1 MAGDARRR
9 PPAGAV
15 CSPLACK
22 VAWCSL
28 GVRGTRAHT
37 AHHAA
42 YVRAPT
48 TARRPA
54 GRTHLRTQGSRSPR
68 APRSPHRTRGPA
80 AEDKPP
86 WQPEREEADSR
97 WKRVPKLHATTQGV
111 QSGAPL
117 AASQSPFPYGPSR
130 RCSRASLAPPSGQSD
145 GIATLEA
152 ASRRTFARWPQP
164 RAYAGSGR
172 CVPTPTHSAHA
183 PGCARPAWTAVQD
196 AMIPGWAGKATNGAS
211 TTAADA
217 LPARP
222 VCTRCAAKSGVRDPR
237 GQKVVQLK
245 AGVGEC
251 PQRHQSELSTRHQH

>member
-1 MAGDARRR
+1 MRHMFAPLQRR
-9 PPAGAV
+9 
-15 CSPLACK
+15 
-22 VAWCSL
+22 
-28 GVRGTRAHT
+28 GVRLAARTYERRAV
-37 AHHAA
+37 AH
-42 YVRAPT
+42 
-48 TARRPA
+48 PA
-54 GRTHLRTQGSRSPR
+54 LR
-68 APRSPHRTRGPA
+68 APRIGHAAPRRRYAPYRAPA

-111 QSGAPL
+111 QSGASL

-196 AMIPGWAGKATNGAS
+196 AMIPGWAGKTR
-211 TTAADA
+211 T
-217 LPARP
+217 ARP
-222 VCTRCAAKSGVRDPR
+222 RRQPTRSLRGPSAPVR
-237 GQKVVQLK
+237 G
-245 AGVGEC
+245 GVGEC
-251 PQRHQSELSTRHQH
+251 PQRHQSELSTRH